1 MIRLQRMDGKTIV
14 INAEQIQSVE
24 NVPDTIITLTNGTR
38 LMVRNTIEEVERLFV
53 EYKRNLSSEKFEGKS

>member
-24 NVPDTIITLTNGTR
+24 NVPDTLITLTNGTR
-38 LMVRNTIEEVERLFV
+38 LMVQNPIEEVEKLFV
-53 EYKRNLSSEKFEGKS
+53 EYKRKLSSEKFEGKS